1 MSALIWLAIVGVWG
15 FVLIPMWLRR
25 HDGALEQRSAD
36 RFSTA
41 MRVLSRRGGRAQP
54 EQQTETDLGDG
65 LADEDDE
72 ADDADDLESTI
83 ELQTRPA
90 ATADDASGGRQTAA
104 ARPAGDPSGPIV
116 ARAAAGP
123 AVPTRA
129 DVAAPGHGAVPAR
142 PAARSQAVAGDER
155 GELDE
160 TAHTVA
166 VDAARPVPPSR
177 PVDPERH
184 ALLRLRRQ
192 RLYVLLAA
200 VPVTVGLAVGLAG
213 MWIVVQALVDV
224 GLGAY
229 VAHLRRSAR
238 TERRLAASRAARD
251 RRIAADRAARRSIW
265 PGPAHDSA
273 GVPGARTATS
283 PARATS
289 PAASQQG
296 RQGRSGDTVTAAPA
310 GRPHVSAGGRSASS
324 PEYAPVRLSDERGTP
339 LSSEELA
346 TARAE
351 TVELAATSP
360 AIPVAPEPVAVDDVY
375 TNNVRVTAARP
386 AGRPTVRPP
395 TSRPGR
401 VQVNPPGTHGGL
413 TAPPQPA
420 AAAPAATPPAAPGM
434 PGTPEEGTPTDAEV
448 AAIRLLRPA
457 VGN

>member
-1 MSALIWLAIVGVWG
+1 M
-15 FVLIPMWLRR
+15 
-25 HDGALEQRSAD
+25 
-36 RFSTA
+36 
-41 MRVLSRRGGRAQP
+41 
-54 EQQTETDLGDG
+54 
-65 LADEDDE
+65 
-72 ADDADDLESTI
+72 
-83 ELQTRPA
+83 
-90 ATADDASGGRQTAA
+90 
-104 ARPAGDPSGPIV
+104 AGD
-116 ARAAAGP
+116 A
-123 AVPTRA
+123 
-129 DVAAPGHGAVPAR
+129 
-142 PAARSQAVAGDER
+142 R

-229 VAHLRRSAR
+229 VAHLRRCAR

-265 PGPAHDSA
+265 PGPAHGTA

-283 PARATS
+283 PARATP
-289 PAASQQG
+289 PAASHQA
-296 RQGRSGDTVTAAPA
+296 RQGRPADAVTAAPA

-324 PEYAPVRLSDERGTP
+324 PEYAPVRLSDERGAP

-360 AIPVAPEPVAVDDVY
+360 ATPVAPEPAAMDDVY

-420 AAAPAATPPAAPGM
+420 AAAPAATAPAV
-434 PGTPEEGTPTDAEV
+434 PGTSEDGTPTDAEV

>member
-1 MSALIWLAIVGVWG
+1 
-15 FVLIPMWLRR
+15 
-25 HDGALEQRSAD
+25 
-36 RFSTA
+36 

-54 EQQTETDLGDG
+54 ERHPETDLGDG

-72 ADDADDLESTI
+72 ADDADDLESTM

-90 ATADDASGGRQTAA
+90 AADDAPDGRQATAS
-104 ARPAGDPSGPIV
+104 RPAGDPSGPTAGRV
-116 ARAAAGP
+116 TAGP

-129 DVAAPGHGAVPAR
+129 DVPVPSRGAVPAR
-142 PAARSQAVAGDER
+142 PATRSQAVARDAR
-155 GELDE
+155 GEQDE
-160 TAHTVA
+160 TAHTVP
-166 VDAARPVPPSR
+166 VGAARPVPPSR

-200 VPVTVGLAVGLAG
+200 VPVTVGLAIGLAG

-251 RRIAADRAARRSIW
+251 RRIAADRAARRSNW
-265 PGPAHDSA
+265 AGPAHGTA
-273 GVPGARTATS
+273 GVPGARTAAS
-283 PARATS
+283 PARATP
-289 PAASQQG
+289 PAAV
-296 RQGRSGDTVTAAPA
+296 RQGRPADPATAGPA
-310 GRPHVSAGGRSASS
+310 GRPHVSAGGRAAAS
-324 PEYAPVRLSDERGTP
+324 PEYAPVRLSDDHAAP

-351 TVELAATSP
+351 TVEIATPSP
-360 AIPVAPEPVAVDDVY
+360 ALPVAPEPAAVDDGY

-386 AGRPTVRPP
+386 TGRPTVRPP

-420 AAAPAATPPAAPGM
+420 AAAPAATPPAE
-434 PGTPEEGTPTDAEV
+434 PGTAQDGTPTDAEV
-448 AAIRLLRPA
+448 AAVRLLRPA